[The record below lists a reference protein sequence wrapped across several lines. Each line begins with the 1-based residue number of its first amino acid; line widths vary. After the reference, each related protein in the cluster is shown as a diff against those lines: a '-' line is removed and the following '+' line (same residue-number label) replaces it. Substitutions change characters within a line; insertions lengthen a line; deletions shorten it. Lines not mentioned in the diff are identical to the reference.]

1 VTQPSPSDAGN
12 YCYRH
17 PDRQSFVLCQRCGR
31 TICGQCQ
38 TPAAVG
44 VHCPECVREARANA
58 PRVQPAVVTR
68 MRSASAGGA
77 PVVTY
82 SLIGTSVLVYLL
94 QVVLGSSFTSLLS
107 FSAPFEIVEP
117 WRLVTSLF
125 AHSGVFHL
133 LFNMYALYIFGG
145 QLERT
150 LGRGRFAALYA
161 ISGVGGAAAVALIA
175 PVSSVIGAS
184 GAIFGLMAAF
194 FVIARSLGGSNGV
207 QLLVLVGINLVIGI
221 VLPNVSWQAHLGG
234 LVAGGAVAFV
244 FSKTRHRSKRG
255 VQTAAIAG
263 IGLLVLAI
271 VLWRSY
277 QLASAYG
284 II

>member
-1 VTQPSPSDAGN
+1 
-12 YCYRH
+12 
-17 PDRQSFVLCQRCGR
+17 
-31 TICGQCQ
+31 
-38 TPAAVG
+38 
-44 VHCPECVREARANA
+44 
-58 PRVQPAVVTR
+58 
-68 MRSASAGGA
+68 M
-77 PVVTY
+77 
-82 SLIGTSVLVYLL
+82 IGTSVLVYLL

-107 FSAPFEIVEP
+107 FSAPFEIVQP

-125 AHSGVFHL
+125 AHAGVFHL
-133 LFNMYALYIFGG
+133 LFNMYALFIFGG

-161 ISGVGGAAAVALIA
+161 ISGVGGAAAVSLIA

-234 LVAGGAVAFV
+234 LVAGAAVAFV

-255 VQTAAIAG
+255 AQTAAVVG
-263 IGLLVLAI
+263 IGVLVLAI

-277 QLASAYG
+277 ELASAYG
-284 II
+284 VI

>member
-1 VTQPSPSDAGN
+1 VTRPSPSDAGN
-12 YCYRH
+12 FCYRH

-44 VHCPECVREARANA
+44 VHCPECVREARSNA

-68 MRSASAGGA
+68 MRSASASGA
-77 PVVTY
+77 PVATY
-82 SLIGTSVLVYLL
+82 SLIGVSVLVYVL
-94 QVVLGSSFTSLLS
+94 QFVFGSALTSQLS
-107 FSAPFEIVEP
+107 FSAPFEITQP

-125 AHSGVFHL
+125 AHAGLLHL
-133 LFNMYALYIFGG
+133 LFNMYALFIFGG

-150 LGRGRFAALYA
+150 LGRGRYLALYF
-161 ISGVGGAAAVALIA
+161 ISGVGGAAAVSLIA
-175 PVSSVIGAS
+175 PLSSVIGAS

-221 VLPNVSWQAHLGG
+221 VLPNVSWQAHVGG
-234 LVAGGAVAFV
+234 LVAGAAVAFV
-244 FSKTRHRSKRG
+244 FSKTRHRSKRA

-263 IGLLVLAI
+263 IGVVVLAI
-271 VLWRSY
+271 VFWRSY
-277 QLASAYG
+277 ELAQAYG